1 MSRIFGAFGA
11 PNSAVELNAVA
22 GRQLHG
28 GRDGTSVLR
37 GDTWS
42 LGCNRLAVLD
52 PRGGAQPYRC
62 PRLPGIAVVFDGEIY
77 NHHRLRRRL
86 RARGH
91 VFTDICDGSVLPALY
106 AEHGTRFAE
115 HLEGMF
121 AIAVIDLRRRP
132 RLVLA
137 TDDHGMKTLYHHT
150 APDGAVRFASE
161 LPGLLA
167 FGQVPAVERAAAL
180 DEYLSVGTCADDRTA
195 LEGIRTLPPGTTAVA
210 NGFDGLRLHR
220 RTIPATAPAA
230 APTPAPATAPVP
242 DGAADLGDILRGE
255 MARLT
260 RADVPVCGVVTEGAD
275 SHLVNAMATRQLRE
289 VDGSPLHSFHVV
301 YRGRSHSS
309 VCAAARRSGTLHHDV
324 VLDPDELVELLPRT
338 IWHLGR
344 PYADP
349 AAPGRYALFRAVRGA
364 GYTVALTAAG
374 AGELFGAHE
383 RMRRALM
390 TPPDRPWIGPYLD
403 ALASVPRPIRTS
415 LYSADY
421 RDYLRFRGTAAER
434 LAETLRAG
442 GEDRFRTLT
451 AVETGWRL
459 PAHDLRQI
467 DHVSTAWSVEARF
480 PYLQPAVSAFARN
493 LSPRPTTG
501 DTPLFQTAQR
511 YLPASTLRRSARST
525 DVGADELLRPGSALM
540 DLAQDILRETHLDE
554 RWDRTAISNLISTQA
569 RHPAPDTAA
578 ALWAVLVH
586 ELWRQELRVLRPAA
600 LHLALPEPVA
610 A

>member
-11 PNSAVELNAVA
+11 PNTAVELNAVA

-52 PRGGAQPYRC
+52 PCGGAQPYRC

-77 NHHRLRRRL
+77 NHHQLRRRL

-91 VFTDICDGSVLPALY
+91 VFTGTCDGSVLPALY
-106 AEHGTRFAE
+106 AEYGTRFAE

-121 AIAVIDLRRRP
+121 TIAVIDLRRRP
-132 RLVLA
+132 LLVLA
-137 TDDHGMKTLYHHT
+137 ADDHGMKTLYYHT
-150 APDGAVRFASE
+150 GPDGSVRFASE

-167 FGQVPAVERAAAL
+167 FGQVPATERAAAL
-180 DEYLSVGTCADDRTA
+180 DEYLSVGTYVDDRTA
-195 LEGIRTLPPGTTAVA
+195 LEGIRTLPPGTTALA
-210 NGFDGLRLHR
+210 TGRDGLRVQR
-220 RTIPATAPAA
+220 RTAPLPAS
-230 APTPAPATAPVP
+230 
-242 DGAADLGDILRGE
+242 DGPADLGDLLYGE

-260 RADVPVCGVVTEGAD
+260 SADVPLCGVVTEGAD
-275 SHLVNAMATRQLRE
+275 SHLVNAIATRQLRE
-289 VDGSPLHSFHVV
+289 LDDSPLRGFHVV
-301 YRGRSHSS
+301 YRGRWHSS

-324 VLDPDELVELLPRT
+324 LLDPDELVELLPRT
-338 IWHLGR
+338 VWHLGQ
-344 PYADP
+344 PHADP
-349 AAPGRYALFRAVRGA
+349 AAPGRYALFRAIRGA

-374 AGELFGAHE
+374 AGELFDGHE
-383 RMRRALM
+383 RVQRALT
-390 TPPDRPWIGPYLD
+390 TPPELPWIGPYLD
-403 ALASVPRPIRTS
+403 SLASVPRTVRAS

-421 RDYLRFRGTAAER
+421 RDYLRFRGTAADR
-434 LAETLRAG
+434 LAETLHAGRA
-442 GEDRFRTLT
+442 DRAAALS

-459 PAHDLRQI
+459 PAHQLRQI

-480 PYLQPAVSAFARN
+480 PYLQPAVSAFAGSLRA
-493 LSPRPTTG
+493 RPATG
-501 DTPLFQTAQR
+501 DTPLFTTAQR
-511 YLPASTLRRSARST
+511 YLPAGTLRRSARST
-525 DVGADELLRPGSALM
+525 DVTADELLRPGSALM

-554 RWDRTAISNLISTQA
+554 RWDRTAVSNLISAQS

-586 ELWRQELRVLRPAA
+586 ELWRQELRVLRPATV
-600 LHLALPEPVA
+600 HLSLPEPVA

>member
-52 PRGGAQPYRC
+52 PCGGAQPYRC

-77 NHHRLRRRL
+77 NHHQLRRRL

-121 AIAVIDLRRRP
+121 SIAVIDLRRRP

-150 APDGAVRFASE
+150 APDGSVRFASE

-180 DEYLSVGTCADDRTA
+180 DEYLSVGTYADDRTA
-195 LEGIRTLPPGTTAVA
+195 LAGIRTLPPGTTAVA
-210 NGFDGLRLHR
+210 NGFDGLHLHR
-220 RTIPATAPAA
+220 RTPPAPAPAA
-230 APTPAPATAPVP
+230 AQPPG
-242 DGAADLGDILRGE
+242 GAADLGDILRGE

-289 VDGSPLHSFHVV
+289 LDGGPLHSFHVV
-301 YRGRSHSS
+301 YRGRWHSS

-338 IWHLGR
+338 IWHLGQ
-344 PYADP
+344 PHADP

-383 RMRRALM
+383 RVRHALM
-390 TPPDRPWIGPYLD
+390 TPPGRPWIGPYLD
-403 ALASVPRPIRTS
+403 SLAGVPRSLRTS

-421 RDYLRFRGTAAER
+421 RDYLRFRGTAADR
-434 LAETLRAG
+434 LAEILRAG
-442 GEDRFRTLT
+442 GEDRLGTLAT
-451 AVETGWRL
+451 VETGWRL
-459 PAHDLRQI
+459 PAHQLRQI

-480 PYLQPAVSAFARN
+480 PYLQPAVSAFARS
-493 LSPRPTTG
+493 LSAHPATG
-501 DTPLFQTAQR
+501 DDLIFQTAQR

-525 DVGADELLRPGSALM
+525 DVSADELLRPGSALM

-554 RWDRTAISNLISTQA
+554 RWDPAAVSNLISTQA

-600 LHLALPEPVA
+600 VHHRALPEPVA